1 MLRTHDEQQAEL
13 DSLDVSLADAS
24 HDLETTTRQL
34 ARVDPPDPTLRA
46 LHERQ
51 HLRFAI
57 LSQLRAA
64 SRRALEKGDRRRAR
78 RARWARPLGGRA
90 RR

>member
-1 MLRTHDEQQAEL
+1 MLPTHDQQQAEL
-13 DSLDVSLADAS
+13 DGLDASLEDAS
-24 HDLETTTRQL
+24 HDLEATTQQL
-34 ARVDPPDPTLRA
+34 AHTDTPDPALRT

-78 RARWARPLGGRA
+78 RARWARPLAGRA
-90 RR
+90 PP